1 MANPVVPVNDYQ
13 RQGYSYSM
21 PCIDG
26 LIACFTSLG
35 FVDLAFGVFSSL
47 AVCPCL
53 DLAFGVF
60 SSLAVCP
67 CLGLFGV
74 GFAKENAL
82 HHGDMFTRA

>member
-1 MANPVVPVNDYQ
+1 MSMANPVVPVNDYQ

-53 DLAFGVF
+53 
-60 SSLAVCP
+60 
-67 CLGLFGV
+67 GLFGV